1 MPCKESIRL
10 KDREKQDL
18 IHKRGARTIKEENK
32 KQAAERVQRLV
43 KMNYEECN
51 QYIQFN
57 YCSDK
62 KLNRK
67 EN

>member
-1 MPCKESIRL
+1 MIL
-10 KDREKQDL
+10 KLQTQH
-18 IHKRGARTIKEENK
+18 IRGARTIKEENNK
-32 KQAAERVQRLV
+32 PAAERVQQLV
-43 KMNYEECN
+43 KSNYEECN